1 MKPILVVLLLVGPLV
16 APAWSQT
23 ESDRSYDHVIRRS
36 AESTDPQELVR
47 LARILELGGRF
58 AGAAAAYARAVE
70 RSPDSF
76 EALIGLGH
84 MNTELGRIDAALT
97 MLRRAERSAE
107 TRAQQ
112 RRAAAA
118 RAWALALGGDT
129 ERSLD
134 MLRALVRGGNR
145 RSIGAYEAEL
155 FFVVAHRFG
164 PERDRDAARRLL
176 EREFPGS
183 PLLDSTVSAFPSPA
197 NVLSI
202 AAVQPDDA
210 PLPPLPSVPDDDSDD
225 SDDSVDSVDFD
236 DSDRFTITGVQTGS
250 FRDPENA
257 AFMLADIRD
266 LGFSAALRSVERED
280 GTYYRVIV
288 PIAADQDPQEL
299 IVALKEQGVEGF
311 LVVEPGD

>member
-1 MKPILVVLLLVGPLV
+1 MKPILAVLLLVGPLV

-23 ESDRSYDHVIRRS
+23 ENDQSYDHVIRRS

-84 MNTELGRIDAALT
+84 MNTELGRLDAALT

-176 EREFPGS
+176 EREFPDS
-183 PLLDSTVSAFPSPA
+183 PLLDPTVSAFPSPA

-210 PLPPLPSVPDDDSDD
+210 PLPPLPPVPDDDAD
-225 SDDSVDSVDFD
+225 DSVDFD
-236 DSDRFTITGVQTGS
+236 DADRFTITGVQTGS

-288 PIAADQDPQEL
+288 PIAADQDPQEV

>member
-1 MKPILVVLLLVGPLV
+1 MKPILAVLLLVGPLV

-23 ESDRSYDHVIRRS
+23 ENDRSYDHVIRRS

-164 PERDRDAARRLL
+164 PERDRAAARRLL
-176 EREFPGS
+176 EREFPDS
-183 PLLDSTVSAFPSPA
+183 PLLDPTVSAFPSPA

-210 PLPPLPSVPDDDSDD
+210 PLPPLPPVPDDDAD
-225 SDDSVDSVDFD
+225 DSVDFD
-236 DSDRFTITGVQTGS
+236 DADRFTITGVQTGS

-266 LGFSAALRSVERED
+266 LGFSASLRSVERED

>member
-1 MKPILVVLLLVGPLV
+1 MKPILAVLLLAGPLA

-47 LARILELGGRF
+47 LARVLELGGRF
-58 AGAAAAYARAVE
+58 AGAAEAYARAVE

-97 MLRRAERSAE
+97 VLRRAERSAE

-129 ERSLD
+129 ERSLN
-134 MLRALVRGGNR
+134 MLRALVRGGDR

-164 PERDRDAARRLL
+164 PERDRSVARRLL
-176 EREFPGS
+176 EREFPDS
-183 PLLDSTVSAFPSPA
+183 PLLDPTVSAFPSPA

-202 AAVQPDDA
+202 AAIQPDHA
-210 PLPPLPSVPDDDSDD
+210 PLPPVSDDDLDEL
-225 SDDSVDSVDFD
+225 D
-236 DSDRFTITGVQTGS
+236 DSDRFMIVGVQTGS

-257 AFMLADIRD
+257 AFMLADIRE
-266 LGFSAALRSVERED
+266 LGFSASLRSVERED

-288 PIAADQDPQEL
+288 PIAANQDPQEL

-311 LVVEPGD
+311 LVVEAGD

>member
-1 MKPILVVLLLVGPLV
+1 MKPIFAVLLLAGPLA

-47 LARILELGGRF
+47 LARVLELGGRF
-58 AGAAAAYARAVE
+58 AGAAEAYARAVE

-97 MLRRAERSAE
+97 VLRRAERSAE

-129 ERSLD
+129 ERSLN
-134 MLRALVRGGNR
+134 MLRALVRGGDR

-164 PERDRDAARRLL
+164 PERDRTAARRLL
-176 EREFPGS
+176 EREFPDS
-183 PLLDSTVSAFPSPA
+183 PLLDPTVSAFPSPA

-202 AAVQPDDA
+202 AAIQPDHA
-210 PLPPLPSVPDDDSDD
+210 PLPPVSDDDLDES
-225 SDDSVDSVDFD
+225 D
-236 DSDRFTITGVQTGS
+236 DSDRFMIAGVQTGS

-257 AFMLADIRD
+257 AFMLADIRE
-266 LGFSAALRSVERED
+266 LGFSASLRSVERED

-288 PIAADQDPQEL
+288 PIAANQDPQEL

-311 LVVEPGD
+311 LVVEADD

>member
-1 MKPILVVLLLVGPLV
+1 MKPILAVLLLAGPLV

-23 ESDRSYDHVIRRS
+23 ENDRGYDHVIRRS

-84 MNTELGRIDAALT
+84 MNTELGRLDAALT

-107 TRAQQ
+107 TRTQQ

-176 EREFPGS
+176 EREFPDS
-183 PLLDSTVSAFPSPA
+183 PLLDPTVSAFPSPA

-210 PLPPLPSVPDDDSDD
+210 PLPPSTSVPDDNSD
-225 SDDSVDSVDFD
+225 DSVDFD

>member
-1 MKPILVVLLLVGPLV
+1 MKPILAVLVLVGPLV
-16 APAWSQT
+16 VPAWSQT
-23 ESDRSYDHVIRRS
+23 ENDRSYDHVIRRS

-176 EREFPGS
+176 EREFPDS

-210 PLPPLPSVPDDDSDD
+210 PLPPLPPVPDDDSD
-225 SDDSVDSVDFD
+225 DSVDFD

>member
-1 MKPILVVLLLVGPLV
+1 MIPILAVLLLVGPLV

-84 MNTELGRIDAALT
+84 MNTELGRLDAALT

-176 EREFPGS
+176 EREFPDS
-183 PLLDSTVSAFPSPA
+183 PLLDPTVSAFPSPA

-210 PLPPLPSVPDDDSDD
+210 PLPPSTPVPDDDSD
-225 SDDSVDSVDFD
+225 DSVDFD

-311 LVVEPGD
+311 LVVELGD